1 MAASDPAHGSL
12 WTDAEFQSAIA
23 AYGRMLRAEARGIP
37 LQKSDV
43 IGQLVSDLGRTK
55 SSIDYRMRNI
65 SAVLDEL
72 GRDWIDGY
80 KPMRNYPRRLRE
92 LIETEGS
99 L

>member
-12 WTDAEFQSAIA
+12 WTDAEFLSAIA
-23 AYGRMLRAEARGIP
+23 TYGRMLRAEARGIP

-43 IGQLVSDLGRTK
+43 IGQLVTDLGRTK

-92 LIETEGS
+92 LIEREGS

>member
-1 MAASDPAHGSL
+1 MTGSVPARGSL
-12 WTDAEFQSAIA
+12 WTDAEFQA
-23 AYGRMLRAEARGIP
+23 ALASYGRMLRAEARGIP

-55 SSIDYRMRNI
+55 SAIDYRMRNI
-65 SAVLDEL
+65 SAVLNEL

-92 LIETEGS
+92 VIEREGP